1 MADERSDG
9 SVPLITLPNRHHYS
23 QIEDDHT
30 LDTDIE
36 TSYPGPSY
44 SPKMDRSFI
53 AAQARPRK
61 RSRSSA
67 LMVASSYVFDWII
80 ILAMLA
86 VSFYVGNRPPN
97 RRYFFLE
104 DPNIS

>member
-1 MADERSDG
+1 
-9 SVPLITLPNRHHYS
+9 
-23 QIEDDHT
+23 
-30 LDTDIE
+30 
-36 TSYPGPSY
+36 
-44 SPKMDRSFI
+44 
-53 AAQARPRK
+53 
-61 RSRSSA
+61 
-67 LMVASSYVFDWII
+67 MVASSYVFDWII